1 MTIADKLAQTFVKAA
16 RAKSAAPKY
25 FSLED
30 IPGAAGTDAESLRAE
45 FEESQGKEEVLRR
58 KAQEYARLGRQR
70 SEDQSPAAKE
80 FFKRLTPIPYTG
92 GEFAWRAPAIAA
104 GGIAGYHG
112 LPYLMRGSES
122 RPANVE
128 ELARTLRMVPGSR
141 NAPPTNALVQQLE
154 AMTGAPVSPEAMK
167 ALQSAPL
174 EDLAKFVGHGRAD
187 RSMSEPV
194 QAVAQALG
202 KNSPEE
208 LREAYIR
215 AASGARSGKEPM
227 QFFQAGRKWPKW
239 VGGAGGLAG
248 ASILTGLP
256 LAIRSSALRR
266 TGGEFAHQARKR
278 MEKAVEK
285 SEREQFRRENILR
298 ILKGEP
304 ALPMTEWRGRKGQLR
319 EDWRS
324 SMKEYRERG
333 KARRAGRKT
342 HGVTVPETKEAT
354 LNDFRQLVMPIPNE
368 TLSAAAY
375 KPSELASGVA
385 MHLPKRIQPSAAKLT
400 SGLAAAEQAA
410 GKPIVAAGEA
420 VAKATHPLSAFVKRL
435 LMSIR
440 R

>member
-1 MTIADKLAQTFVKAA
+1 MTIAGKLARTFVKAA

-30 IPGAAGTDAESLRAE
+30 IPGAAGADSEGLRAE

-58 KAQEYARLGRQR
+58 KAQEYARLARQR
-70 SEDQSPAAKE
+70 SEDQPPAAKE
-80 FFKRLTPIPYTG
+80 FFKRLLPVPYTG
-92 GEFAWRAPAIAA
+92 SELAWRGPAIAA

-112 LPYLMRGSES
+112 LPRLLRGSEA

-128 ELARTLRMVPGSR
+128 ELARTLRMVPGHR
-141 NAPPTNALVQQLE
+141 GAPPTSALTQQIE
-154 AMTGAPVSPEAMK
+154 AMTGAAVDPQVMRT
-167 ALQSAPL
+167 LQSAPL
-174 EDLAKFVGHGRAD
+174 ETLAKLVGHGSAREQGVQD
-187 RSMSEPV
+187 IGRS
-194 QAVAQALG
+194 LG
-202 KNSPEE
+202 GTVNPEQ
-208 LREAYIR
+208 LREAYVR
-215 AASGARSGKEPM
+215 AASGARPGKEPM

-256 LAIRSSALRR
+256 MAIRSSALRR

-304 ALPMTEWRGRKGQLR
+304 ALPMTEWKGRKGQLK

-324 SMKEYRERG
+324 SMKEYRERA
-333 KARRAGRKT
+333 KTRRAGRKA
-342 HGVTVPETKEAT
+342 HGVTIPETKEAA
-354 LNDFRQLVMPIPNE
+354 LDSIRQLFAPIPADS
-368 TLSAAAY
+368 LRSVAY

-385 MHLPKRIQPSAAKLT
+385 MNLPKKVQP
-400 SGLAAAEQAA
+400 AAARMTAGLGAAERAVAAPVAVAGAA
-410 GKPIVAAGEA
+410 G
-420 VAKATHPLSAFVKRL
+420 AKALRPLPALIKRL
-435 LMSIR
+435 LSLR